1 MAAKVDVY
9 STSYCPYCR
18 AAERL
23 LDGKGV
29 DYSAHDVTYDSDKRE
44 WLVQT
49 TGRTTVPQIFI
60 DGKPIGGFTDMQAL
74 DRAGKLNPMLGLAS

>member
-1 MAAKVDVY
+1 MAAKVEVY

-18 AAERL
+18 AAERM
-23 LDGKGV
+23 LDNKGV
-29 DYSAHDVTYDSDKRE
+29 AYEAYDVTYDDDKRD

-74 DRAGKLNPMLGLAS
+74 DRQGKLAPMLGLT

>member
-1 MAAKVDVY
+1 MAAKVEVY
-9 STSYCPYCR
+9 STNYCPYCR

-23 LDGKGV
+23 LDNKGIA
-29 DYSAHDVTYDSDKRE
+29 YQAYDVTHDSSKRD
-44 WLVQT
+44 WLVQA

-74 DRAGKLNPMLGLAS
+74 DRQGRLNTMLGIA

>member
-1 MAAKVDVY
+1 MAAKVEVY

-23 LDGKGV
+23 LDSKGV
-29 DYSAHDVTYDSDKRE
+29 AYEAYDVTYDSDKRD
-44 WLVQT
+44 WLVEV

-60 DGKPIGGFTDMQAL
+60 DGEPIGGFTDMQAL
-74 DRAGKLNPMLGLAS
+74 DRQGKFAPMLGLAG